1 MVAEWLR
8 VSESNSSGLSLED
21 PGSNPAWGMFVY
33 STLAVIISS
42 ARPQAKAG
50 LGQARVVH
58 HCVYGP
64 NSGSHSGGRWII
76 KNRNTTPQSTKL
88 RLTKM

>member
-1 MVAEWLR
+1 MVAEWFR
-8 VSESNSSGLSLED
+8 VSESNSSRLSLED
-21 PGSNPAWGMFVY
+21 PGSNLAWGMFVY

-64 NSGSHSGGRWII
+64 NTEAI
-76 KNRNTTPQSTKL
+76 P
-88 RLTKM
+88 